1 MRYRSCVQVLCGSRH
16 QGFLL
21 LILCLVD
28 SIVLFLAAVVAAT
41 ACLFLLLLVSTAA
54 PAGTNFSSSLPL
66 SAQLL
71 FLDFPSS
78 RILILG
84 VHVVLLI
91 SAYAECFHAI

>member
-1 MRYRSCVQVLCGSRH
+1 MLCGSRY

-41 ACLFLLLLVSTAA
+41 AFLFLLLLVSTAA
-54 PAGTNFSSSLPL
+54 PAGTNSSSSLPL
-66 SAQLL
+66 RAQLL

-78 RILILG
+78 RILILE
-84 VHVVLLI
+84 VHLVQLI
-91 SAYAECFHAI
+91 SAYTECVHAI